1 MKKLLLFSLIAGS
14 LTLAACSN
22 DDTASADKEKETSQS
37 ESTQNNQDEKED
49 GSFYEEGFGQVK
61 VIANGPKEAKKIDM
75 DPMKVELN
83 NIRVVDVELDKE
95 MVEYLNDGRETLRGI
110 IIDVTA
116 ENTTE
121 DDITFD
127 PNQAII
133 VTDTGEQIE
142 SDLGLMGDAGGDF
155 LGKVTKEGSTW
166 WFLDNIDKDVKRI
179 NVIISAPYDTQ
190 TGESIGEEKR
200 IEFEIE

>member
-1 MKKLLLFSLIAGS
+1 MRKLILFSLIAGS

-22 DDTASADKEKETSQS
+22 DDTASADKEKETSHS
-37 ESTQNNQDEKED
+37 DSTQTNQDD
-49 GSFYEEGFGQVK
+49 GDFYEEGFGQVK
-61 VIANGPKEAKKIDM
+61 VIANGPNEAKKIDM
-75 DPMKVELN
+75 GPMKVELS

-95 MVEYLNDGRETLRGI
+95 MVEYLNDGRETSRGI
-110 IIDVTA
+110 IIDITA

-142 SDLGLMGDAGGDF
+142 SDLGLMGEAGGDF

-166 WFLDNIDKDVKRI
+166 WFLDNIDKDVKKI
-179 NVIISAPYDTQ
+179 TVIISAPYDTQ